1 MIFRVD
7 FDRLVQL
14 LLPTFLRKGL
24 VTAFLTAFIQPLKGI
39 YAAFTAYRRNNLY
52 MLEITPQ
59 TCYLE
64 KCLNDMFDPTLRRIT
79 IHDSVRATQAYV
91 YLDSESK
98 PLFLNPSQPVY
109 QDGEIAKTQT
119 SDFVVSLPATVTDIT
134 RVKAVLDKYKL
145 PTKQYEIK

>member
-1 MIFRVD
+1 MIFKVD

-24 VTAFLTAFIQPLKGI
+24 ATAFLTAFIQPLKII
-39 YAAFTAYRRNNLY
+39 YTAFTAYRQNTLY

-59 TCYLE
+59 VCYLE
-64 KCLNDMFDPTLRRIT
+64 KCLNNMFDPSLRRIT
-79 IHDSVRATQAYV
+79 IHDPERATQAYV
-91 YLDSESK
+91 YLDSENK
-98 PLFLNPSQPVY
+98 PLLLNPSQPVY